1 MEKPMVRCRCGHSVL
16 GKEVLRTDLYERSS
30 GAEYVYV
37 KFRCARCK
45 RIAQTFVPASAWD
58 WRKLEPSPNELLP
71 EERDRLLEEEPVE
84 AADLLLFHD
93 DMARI
98 ETAAEL
104 ASRLRL
110 EELTPFSFE
119 PTGAGHEAAGSER
132 ARPRRRTRGRRERDD
147 KRAAKD
153 KGRDKGK
160 KDSDRAGEAGH
171 HEAGHHE
178 APHSPRDEGPH

>member
-45 RIAQTFVPASAWD
+45 RIAQTFVPASSWD
-58 WRKLEPSPNELLP
+58 WQKLEPSPGELSP

-104 ASRLRL
+104 SSLLRL
-110 EELTPFSFE
+110 DELAPASF
-119 PTGAGHEAAGSER
+119 ALSEASEVS
-132 ARPRRRTRGRRERDD
+132 APSRPRRRTRGRRERDD

-153 KGRDKGK
+153 KGKEKGRDKGK
-160 KDSDRAGEAGH
+160 KDSECSGET
-171 HEAGHHE
+171 GHHE
-178 APHSPRDEGPH
+178 APHSPRDESPH